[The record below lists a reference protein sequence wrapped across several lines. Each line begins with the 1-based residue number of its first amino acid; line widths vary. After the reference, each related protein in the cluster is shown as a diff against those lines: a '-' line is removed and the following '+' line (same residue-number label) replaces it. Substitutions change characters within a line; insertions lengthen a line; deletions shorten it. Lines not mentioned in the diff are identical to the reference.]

1 MGMGRDKRKAAKAR
15 KAAAKAAPVKAVS
28 YHHVNINNLK
38 VVNNPAPVEEFNDA
52 DWRAVARMVIR
63 LERLAREE

>member
-15 KAAAKAAPVKAVS
+15 KAAAKAAPVKVVA
-28 YHHVNINNLK
+28 YEHANINNLK
-38 VVNNPAPVEEFNDA
+38 VVGNPAPMDEFNDA

-63 LERLAREE
+63 LERLAKEA

>member
-15 KAAAKAAPVKAVS
+15 KAAAKAAPVKAVP
-28 YHHVNINNLK
+28 YEHLNINNLE
-38 VVNNPAPVEEFNDA
+38 VVNNPAPMNEFNDA

-63 LERLAREE
+63 LNRLAKEA

>member
-15 KAAAKAAPVKAVS
+15 KAAAKAAPVKVVP
-28 YHHVNINNLK
+28 YEHININNLK
-38 VVNNPAPVEEFNDA
+38 AVNNPDPMDEFNDA

>member
-15 KAAAKAAPVKAVS
+15 KVAAKAAPVKVVP
-28 YHHVNINNLK
+28 YEHININNLK
-38 VVNNPAPVEEFNDA
+38 AVNNPAPMDDFNDA

-63 LERLAREE
+63 LNRLAKEA

>member
-15 KAAAKAAPVKAVS
+15 KAAAKAAPVKAVP

-38 VVNNPAPVEEFNDA
+38 VVNNPAPMEEFNDA
-52 DWRAVARMVIR
+52 DWRAVARVVIR

>member
-15 KAAAKAAPVKAVS
+15 KAAAKAAPVKAVP
-28 YHHVNINNLK
+28 YHVNINKLE
-38 VVNNPAPVEEFNDA
+38 VMNNPAPMDEFNDA